1 MALII
6 HIGSLPGLLLL
17 LWGGR
22 FPMIIGNVGY
32 SHKNNKQ
39 GEMQDLITGKLKEL
53 AEKHSIK
60 ILYACESGSRAWGF
74 PSTDSDYDVR
84 FIYRHRQEE
93 YLSIS
98 MPADTIDL
106 PVNELLDIGGWE
118 LRKSLQLFMK
128 SNAPLYE
135 WLQSPIVYYQDQDF
149 STSLLKLQEHYFSP
163 RAAAHHYLSMA
174 TNVWNA
180 ESGGDT
186 MRLKKYFYVLR
197 SLLAAQWTVD
207 NQNCPPM
214 QLSLLRVQV
223 LDQNWQNE
231 IDRFL
236 TIKKDVTEKDAIQ
249 RSMILDNW
257 IVRTLE
263 YCREKTMSTKPKQFN
278 KAYLDNFFRK
288 QLEYDI

>member
-1 MALII
+1 
-6 HIGSLPGLLLL
+6 
-17 LWGGR
+17 
-22 FPMIIGNVGY
+22 
-32 SHKNNKQ
+32 
-39 GEMQDLITGKLKEL
+39 MQDLITGKLKEL

-84 FIYRHRQEE
+84 FLYRHKPED

-98 MPADTIDL
+98 MPADTIDV

-135 WLQSPIVYYQDQDF
+135 WLQCPIVYHQEHDF
-149 STSLLKLQEHYFSP
+149 AASLLGLEEYYFSP
-163 RAAAHHYLSMA
+163 RAAAHHYISMA
-174 TNVWNA
+174 KNVWNA

-197 SLLAAQWTVD
+197 PLLAARWIVD
-207 NQNCPPM
+207 KHTCPPM
-214 QLSLLRVQV
+214 ELSFLRAEIGEKK
-223 LDQNWQNE
+223 WQDE

-236 TIKKDVTEKDAIQ
+236 AVKKDVTEKERIK
-249 RSMILDNW
+249 RSAILDEW
-257 IVRTLE
+257 ILHSFD
-263 YCREKTMSTKPKQFN
+263 YCRDKVAHIVAKQVN
-278 KAYLDNFFRK
+278 REILDVFFRK
-288 QLEYDI
+288 QLGYDI